1 MRYVKPIFA
10 SILILLSLHTNA
22 SSLYNPVTEQ
32 NTVNAAFKALQWF
45 QLLYAVSK
53 KCNHFEYT
61 VLAPREELETLI
73 TEKLKVNIEKIE
85 VLAEENTDYM
95 TSLYREINSIQC
107 DKIDLD
113 GYLSFVYDK
122 YDVERFSFELFEPL
136 ATPMITAREAA
147 YKNQKL
153 LAEYAQK
160 HATNAKTILIANL
173 IPREQ
178 ASERY
183 LHLTRNDI
191 DKPKYIYQI
200 VKGWGQ
206 PLTQEFMKPPLSTI
220 LAMHEDENKEIMSK
234 KGKIQELIF
243 VNSKDT
249 LLTIVTGSINL
260 DLYPIDLSF
269 LKNIDWK
276 WHENELQKHLNQVK

>member
-1 MRYVKPIFA
+1 MHV
-10 SILILLSLHTNA
+10 SA
-22 SSLYNPVTEQ
+22 SSLYTPLTEK
-32 NTVNAAFKALQWF
+32 NTINAAFKALQWF

-53 KCNHFEYT
+53 KCNNFEYIE
-61 VLAPREELETLI
+61 LAPREELEKLI
-73 TEKLKVNIEKIE
+73 AEKLQVNLEKIE

-95 TSLYREINSIQC
+95 TSLYQEINSIQC
-107 DKIDLD
+107 NKVDLD

-122 YDVERFSFELFEPL
+122 YDVEKFSFELFEPL

-147 YKNQKL
+147 HENKKL
-153 LAEYAQK
+153 LAEYAKK
-160 HATNAKTILIANL
+160 HATDAETILIANL

-183 LHLTRNDI
+183 LYLTRNDV

-206 PLTQEFMKPPLSTI
+206 PLTQEFMKPPLSTV
-220 LAMHEDENKEIMSK
+220 LAMHEEEHQAIMREN
-234 KGKIQELIF
+234 GKIQELIF
-243 VNSKDT
+243 VNSKNT
-249 LLTIVTGSINL
+249 MLTIVTGSINL

-269 LKNIDWK
+269 LSNIDWK
-276 WHENELQKHLNQVK
+276 WQDNELQKHLNQMK